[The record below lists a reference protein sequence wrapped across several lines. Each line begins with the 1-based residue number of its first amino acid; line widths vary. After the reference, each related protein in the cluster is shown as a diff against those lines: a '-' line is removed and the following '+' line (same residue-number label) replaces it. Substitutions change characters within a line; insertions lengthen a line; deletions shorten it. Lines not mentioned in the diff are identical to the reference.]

1 MPEVARSP
9 PAPAATPVP
18 VLAGRGSAQPAFTL
32 AAAGGRSC
40 CRRHRS
46 PRPEDNKLRL
56 RGRGRPG
63 PGGLRCG
70 RQPAWRHCAHAGSG
84 LPAEAAR
91 TPGGCRPSLCQLG
104 CAGWMPFFQ
113 CLFLIPLLLE
123 TPKNPSVTGFP
134 LRFKGTRGF
143 HGVVPR
149 WPDTHTR
156 APSSGAAPSGKD
168 TLYSVNNV
176 SELTRQKVIA
186 LNNSLRIASAP
197 RFHF

>member
-1 MPEVARSP
+1 MA
-9 PAPAATPVP
+9 
-18 VLAGRGSAQPAFTL
+18 
-32 AAAGGRSC
+32 
-40 CRRHRS
+40 
-46 PRPEDNKLRL
+46 
-56 RGRGRPG
+56 G

-91 TPGGCRPSLCQLG
+91 GGGDARTPGGCRPSLCQLD

-123 TPKNPSVTGFP
+123 TPKNPSLTGFP
-134 LRFKGTRGF
+134 LCFKGTRGF

-156 APSSGAAPSGKD
+156 APSSGAAPIGKD
-168 TLYSVNNV
+168 TFCSVNKV
-176 SELTRQKVIA
+176 SELPRQKVVA
-186 LNNSLRIASAP
+186 LNNSFCIASAP
-197 RFHF
+197 YFHF